1 MSPANAGRL
10 TGVQAR
16 FAGVESE
23 KSEKSEKSLIQ
34 EELFN
39 AKALRREERN

>member
-1 MSPANAGRL
+1 MRGN
-10 TGVQAR
+10 GVQAR

-23 KSEKSEKSLIQ
+23 TSETSETSEKSLIQ